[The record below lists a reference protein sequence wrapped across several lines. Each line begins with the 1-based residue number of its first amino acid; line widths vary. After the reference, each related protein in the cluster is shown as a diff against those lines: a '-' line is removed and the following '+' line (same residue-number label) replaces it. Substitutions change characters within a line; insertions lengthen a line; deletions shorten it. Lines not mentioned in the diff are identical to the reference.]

1 MYFDSKNT
9 SRKLQLLHSE
19 CMSKTR
25 DFPLKKPQEKFPKI
39 PKSMTCTSS
48 LWAAHSTIKIWIR
61 IPEKTWQKYPSFLLL
76 FQTTFSENSSTT

>member
-25 DFPLKKPQEKFPKI
+25 DFPLKKPPR
-39 PKSMTCTSS
+39 T
-48 LWAAHSTIKIWIR
+48 
-61 IPEKTWQKYPSFLLL
+61 
-76 FQTTFSENSSTT
+76 ENSQIHNMHIESVGSTFHHKNMDPYS